1 MPDLFQDLRFGFRMI
16 LKNPWFTAVAV
27 ATLAVGIGANT
38 AFFSLLDAVLLRPL
52 PVERPEELVLLN
64 ARGPDGSLSADF
76 AYADYADYRDRCRS
90 FSGLVAFDA
99 QPLTF
104 TADGSSER
112 VFAQGV
118 SGNFF
123 QVVGRQAALGRSL
136 APGDD
141 RVGAEGAVMLSYR
154 LWQSR
159 FGGDPG
165 ALGRSILLEGKP
177 YTVVGIA
184 PRDFQGLT
192 RGFFPDL
199 WIPVTQTAPFEIN
212 PDVLSARNMRWLA
225 ITGRVPKS
233 VGRKQALAEIS
244 AVARQVREENPGPGV
259 GDEEMVLLPGAQGD
273 AGNLADVSRISLLL
287 MSVVGILLLIA
298 CANVGGLMLA
308 RASGRRREIAIR
320 QALGAGRVR
329 LIRQLLTESL
339 LLAFLGGLAGL
350 LLALWSTDFLSQFRP
365 QGYLPMEL
373 GMRLDLRVLGFSAA
387 VSLLAALLFG
397 LAPALQASKLHL
409 TEALKTDSGAG
420 LSHPARRGW
429 GASLVVVQVAMALV
443 LLVGGGLFL
452 RSLRREQAVEL
463 GFNPKN
469 ALVVSMQPGRG
480 RADAQRLVELGF
492 GSSHSLTPAEKQTRE
507 KADEARVRGFFRQ
520 LVEGAQ
526 ALPGVRSAA
535 LVTTLTPSPGGTRLT
550 LDAVDV
556 GLPGPGDVDIDMN
569 WVGPGYF
576 KTLGV
581 PLLRGREFTG
591 EDALAPDDHEGVIVN
606 QALARLLWPGQDPV
620 GKRFS
625 LNGPRTSSSLEV
637 IGLAGNGIYRSLR
650 EAPVPYLYKQLRHFG
665 PSERTLVLR
674 TDGDPV
680 ALIPAVRHLIQSL
693 DPSVPVYG
701 VKTLEEHVAVML
713 SAARITTWLVGLFGM
728 VALFLASLGLYGL
741 ISYAVLQRRREI
753 GVRMALGARRGDV
766 LRLVVGQ
773 GMKLI
778 LSGVVLGLLAALL
791 LTRLVAGLL
800 FGISPVDPLTFA
812 GIPLL
817 LAGVAL
823 LACFLPARQASRV
836 DPMIALRVE

>member
-1 MPDLFQDLRFGFRMI
+1 MI
-16 LKNPWFTAVAV
+16 LKNPWFTTVAV

-52 PVERPEELVLLN
+52 PVERPEELVLLK
-64 ARGPDGSLSADF
+64 ARGTDGSLSSDF

-99 QPLTF
+99 QPLTL
-104 TADGSSER
+104 TADGASER

-123 QVVGRQAALGRSL
+123 QVMGRQAALGRSL

-165 ALGRSILLEGKP
+165 ALGRAITLEGKP

-199 WIPVTQTAPFEIN
+199 WVPVTQTAPFEIN
-212 PDVLSARNMRWLA
+212 PDVLSARNMRWLS

-233 VGRKQALAEIS
+233 VSREQALAEIS
-244 AVARQVREENPGPGV
+244 AVARQVREENPRPGV
-259 GDEEMVLLPGAQGD
+259 GDEELVLLPGAQGD
-273 AGNLADVSRISLLL
+273 AGNLADLSRISLLL

-339 LLAFLGGLAGL
+339 LLAFLGGVAGL

-373 GMRLDLRVLGFSAA
+373 GMHMDGRVLGFSAA

-397 LAPALQASKLHL
+397 LAPALQASRPQL
-409 TEALKTDSGAG
+409 TEALKTDSSAG
-420 LSHPARRGW
+420 LSHPSRRGW

-443 LLVGGGLFL
+443 LLLGGGLFL

-469 ALVVSMQPGRG
+469 ALAVSVQPGRS
-480 RADAQRLVELGF
+480 RTDAKGQ
-492 GSSHSLTPAEKQTRE
+492 ARE
-507 KADEARVRGFFRQ
+507 KADEARVREFFRQ

-535 LVTTLTPSPGGTRLT
+535 LVTILTPSPGGTRLT
-550 LDAVDV
+550 LAATDV

-581 PLLRGREFTG
+581 PLLRGREFSG
-591 EDALAPDDHEGVIVN
+591 EDALAPNDREGVIVN

-625 LNGPRTSSSLEV
+625 LNAPGSPLSLEV
-637 IGLAGNGIYRSLR
+637 IGLAKDGKYRSLR
-650 EAPVPYLYKQLRHFG
+650 EAPTPYLYKNLRRFG

-674 TDGDPV
+674 TEGDPV

-741 ISYAVLQRRREI
+741 ISYAVLQRTREI

-778 LSGVVLGLLAALL
+778 LSGIALGLTAALL

-823 LACFLPARQASRV
+823 LACFLPARRASRV